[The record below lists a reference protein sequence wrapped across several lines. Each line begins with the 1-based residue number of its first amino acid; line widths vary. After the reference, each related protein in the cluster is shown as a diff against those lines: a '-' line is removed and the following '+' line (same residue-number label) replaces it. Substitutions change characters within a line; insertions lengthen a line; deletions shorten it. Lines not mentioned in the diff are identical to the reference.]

1 MKETTEKPQMI
12 EQESEEDL
20 FKKAVMKALEDPQTW
35 IGFHNQVQ
43 KYMSEGATKEQACE
57 WAMQD

>member
-1 MKETTEKPQMI
+1 MI
-12 EQESEEDL
+12 EQESEKDQFVKRVTE
-20 FKKAVMKALEDPQTW
+20 ALEDPQSW
-35 IGFHNQVQ
+35 IDFHNQVQ